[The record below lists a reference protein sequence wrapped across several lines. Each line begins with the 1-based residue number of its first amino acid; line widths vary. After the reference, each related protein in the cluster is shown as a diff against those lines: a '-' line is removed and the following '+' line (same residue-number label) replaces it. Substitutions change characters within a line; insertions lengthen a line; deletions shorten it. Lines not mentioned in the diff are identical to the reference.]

1 LHCRSLVM
9 HDNWPWT
16 PMEIFSEGAHC
27 TTAHMASSEH
37 ELITGVWGR
46 SPSGRAAGR
55 GSGGGTNPLKPKS
68 LKHLHAYR
76 TPYFWTV
83 ACIVAG
89 SVAEWWAC
97 WTQAQKGPG
106 SNRSRDAVRNSLRQ
120 TVHTHCASVFTKKQ
134 NW

>member
-1 LHCRSLVM
+1 MRHCLVRTCANYESLFIQC
-9 HDNWPWT
+9 
-16 PMEIFSEGAHC
+16 IFFF
-27 TTAHMASSEH
+27 
-37 ELITGVWGR
+37 
-46 SPSGRAAGR
+46 
-55 GSGGGTNPLKPKS
+55 GGGEFSPQKTYSSHRTAARLYALIDVFGRDTKLQK
-68 LKHLHAYR
+68 KHHGNR

-106 SNRSRDAVRNSLRQ
+106 SNRSRDAVRNSLWQ